1 MSCLQ
6 SEAIALG
13 DSVMETAIL
22 TGMGLAAPGGLN
34 AYIPLLAL
42 ALADRATTRVTLNAP
57 YDILSSNLGIA
68 ILIVLLTVEVTV
80 DKIPGV
86 DHVNDLIQS
95 FVRPAAG
102 AIAAVAATGGVVT
115 INPAIMV
122 LVGVVLAGSVNAVK
136 VTTRPAVT
144 LGTAGIL
151 NPVVSL
157 AEDAVAVLAS
167 VVAIFLPFLVILI
180 LPLFAPFFF
189 LFLFR
194 PRRGGRGGG
203 PLFSLP
209 TPMEARPGARAKK
222 KSVYE

>member
-1 MSCLQ
+1 VVNCLKP
-6 SEAIALG
+6 EAIALEG
-13 DSVMETAIL
+13 QPMETAIL
-22 TGMGLAAPGGLN
+22 TGMGLAAPAGLN

-42 ALADRATTRVTLNAP
+42 ALADRATTRVTLQAP
-57 YDILSSNLGIA
+57 YDALSSNLGIA
-68 ILIVLLTVEVTV
+68 ILIVLLTVEVAV

-86 DHVNDLIQS
+86 DHINDLIQS
-95 FVRPAAG
+95 VVRPAAG

-167 VVAIFLPFLVILI
+167 LVAIFLPFLVILF
-180 LPLFAPFFF
+180 LALFAVSSI
-189 LFLFR
+189 LLL
-194 PRRGGRGGG
+194 RRVRRLRSGG
-203 PLFSLP
+203 
-209 TPMEARPGARAKK
+209 
-222 KSVYE
+222 

>member
-22 TGMGLAAPGGLN
+22 TGMGLAAPAGLN

-57 YDILSSNLGIA
+57 YDVLSSNPGIA
-68 ILIVLLTVEVTV
+68 ILVILLTIEVTV

-86 DHVNDLIQS
+86 DHVNDIIQS

-144 LGTAGIL
+144 VGTLGIF
-151 NPVVSL
+151 NPVVSV
-157 AEDAVAVLAS
+157 AEDAVAFLVS
-167 VVAIFLPFLVILI
+167 IVAIFFPYLVILI
-180 LPLFAPFFF
+180 LALFAVSSI
-189 LFLFR
+189 LLLR
-194 PRRGGRGGG
+194 HVRRLRSGDR
-203 PLFSLP
+203 
-209 TPMEARPGARAKK
+209 
-222 KSVYE
+222 

>member
-22 TGMGLAAPGGLN
+22 TGMGLAAPAGLN

-42 ALADRATTRVTLNAP
+42 ALADRATTRVTLHAP
-57 YDILSSNLGIA
+57 YDVLSSNLGIT
-68 ILIVLLTVEVTV
+68 ILLILLTVEVTV

-95 FVRPAAG
+95 LVRPAAG
-102 AIAAVAATGGVVT
+102 AIAALAATGGVVT

-151 NPVVSL
+151 NPFVSVG
-157 AEDAVAVLAS
+157 EDALAVMAS
-167 VVAIFLPFLVILI
+167 VAAIFVPFLAILF
-180 LPLFAPFFF
+180 LALFAVSSI
-189 LFLFR
+189 LLL
-194 PRRGGRGGG
+194 RRVRRVRSGGG
-203 PLFSLP
+203 
-209 TPMEARPGARAKK
+209 
-222 KSVYE
+222 

>member
-1 MSCLQ
+1 VNCLQ
-6 SEAIALG
+6 PEATALEG
-13 DSVMETAIL
+13 QPMETAIL
-22 TGMGLAAPGGLN
+22 TGIGLAAPAGLN
-34 AYIPLLAL
+34 AYIPLLVL
-42 ALADRATTRVTLNAP
+42 ALADRATTRVTLQAP
-57 YDILSSNLGIA
+57 YDVLSSNLGIA

-122 LVGVVLAGSVNAVK
+122 LVGVILAGSVNAVK

-144 LGTAGIL
+144 LGTGGVL

-167 VVAIFLPFLVILI
+167 IAAIFLPFLVILF
-180 LPLFAPFFF
+180 LALFAVSSI
-189 LFLFR
+189 LLL
-194 PRRGGRGGG
+194 RRVRRVRSCG
-203 PLFSLP
+203 
-209 TPMEARPGARAKK
+209 
-222 KSVYE
+222 

>member
-1 MSCLQ
+1 V
-6 SEAIALG
+6 IALEELEL
-13 DSVMETAIL
+13 ETAIL
-22 TGMGLAAPGGLN
+22 TGIGLAAPAGLN

-42 ALADRATTRVTLNAP
+42 ALADRATTRVTLHAP

-68 ILIVLLTVEVTV
+68 ILIVLLTVEVAV
-80 DKIPGV
+80 DKIPGI
-86 DHVNDLIQS
+86 DHANDLIQS

-157 AEDAVAVLAS
+157 AEDAIAVLVS

-180 LPLFAPFFF
+180 LALFAVSSI
-189 LFLFR
+189 LLM
-194 PRRGGRGGG
+194 RRVRRVRSGG
-203 PLFSLP
+203 
-209 TPMEARPGARAKK
+209 
-222 KSVYE
+222 

>member
-1 MSCLQ
+1 VNCLQ
-6 SEAIALG
+6 PEAIALE
-13 DSVMETAIL
+13 DLPMETAIL
-22 TGMGLAAPGGLN
+22 TGIGLAAPAGLN
-34 AYIPLLAL
+34 AYIPLLVL
-42 ALADRATTRVTLNAP
+42 ALADRATTRVTLQAP
-57 YDILSSNLGIA
+57 YDVLSSNLGIA

-144 LGTAGIL
+144 LGTGGIL

-167 VVAIFLPFLVILI
+167 VVAIFLPFLVILFLAIFAVSSI
-180 LPLFAPFFF
+180 LL
-189 LFLFR
+189 L
-194 PRRGGRGGG
+194 RRVRRVRSGG
-203 PLFSLP
+203 
-209 TPMEARPGARAKK
+209 
-222 KSVYE
+222 